1 MNSLLDQSALTTL
14 AERLVAAARRAGADA
29 ADAIA
34 GRGVSQSLKVRNAS
48 VEESER
54 SEGDSMGLRAFVG
67 RRQAIVSTNDLK
79 GDIDELAARAV
90 AMARAA
96 PEDKFAGLAEPDLLA
111 RTFPDLDLLDPDLPS
126 VARLEETARA
136 AEAAALA
143 VKGVAKSGGGPA
155 SAAVGGKGE
164 AAAG

>member
-34 GRGVSQSLKVRNAS
+34 GRGMSQSLKIRNAS

-111 RTFPDLDLLDPDLPS
+111 RTFPDLDLLDPD
-126 VARLEETARA
+126 
-136 AEAAALA
+136 
-143 VKGVAKSGGGPA
+143 
-155 SAAVGGKGE
+155 
-164 AAAG
+164 